1 MVAIVGEISIR
12 ILTGYVADCEV
23 HTSHEFIYVVETQG
37 TPSVALSWLNYHIST
52 GQCCLESSLANGLPV
67 LLITVVGTH
76 IVHIDLGNLTLLIP
90 AVACGYHLL
99 DAGAIVAVYASKDS
113 IHTHL
118 AGFLWRHALL
128 YEHSFG
134 FGNTGF
140 HQIVVLV
147 TLGICRHLYRLVD
160 EEETGCSQ
168 VAELTGSLNHDIDA
182 RTAQLLGWDE
192 TQIGN
197 TTEGISYRFYTE
209 HIENLGDGGTLCF
222 DKLAAPERV
231 AHLTRIFTLMS
242 LTIHLDGIVA
252 KFLRLLPGILRRCIL
267 HIDGEEVS
275 TSWQGVRIHNQVT
288 TRRWSGKAAIQGIHQ
303 RRHLVERTLTE
314 RLRIL
319 AHILQGMLYGSNRLS
334 QMNLLTGIFRCFRHH
349 HTLIFR
355 RFLRRLAGFRHL
367 RLLQIL
373 LIPFLSLLDGFH
385 HFVREATGLLHL
397 LKSLTTHLRN
407 LLLMRNLGSTEF
419 AYRTVVHLLR
429 LRLLRSTHLVCHL
442 HHHLDR
448 IRSSLH
454 RFNLASHLE
463 FGRSDSYITADVFIR
478 NRG

>member
-1 MVAIVGEISIR
+1 M
-12 ILTGYVADCEV
+12 
-23 HTSHEFIYVVETQG
+23 
-37 TPSVALSWLNYHIST
+37 
-52 GQCCLESSLANGLPV
+52 SLA
-67 LLITVVGTH
+67 
-76 IVHIDLGNLTLLIP
+76 
-90 AVACGYHLL
+90 
-99 DAGAIVAVYASKDS
+99 
-113 IHTHL
+113 
-118 AGFLWRHALL
+118 
-128 YEHSFG
+128 
-134 FGNTGF
+134 
-140 HQIVVLV
+140 
-147 TLGICRHLYRLVD
+147 
-160 EEETGCSQ
+160 
-168 VAELTGSLNHDIDA
+168 
-182 RTAQLLGWDE
+182 
-192 TQIGN
+192 
-197 TTEGISYRFYTE
+197 
-209 HIENLGDGGTLCF
+209 
-222 DKLAAPERV
+222 
-231 AHLTRIFTLMS
+231 
-242 LTIHLDGIVA
+242 IHLDGIVA

-275 TSWQGVRIHNQVT
+275 TGRQGVRIHNQIT

-355 RFLRRLAGFRHL
+355 RFLRCFALAGFRHL

-385 HFVREATGLLHL
+385 HLVREVTGLLHL

-407 LLLMRNLGSTEF
+407 LLLMRNLGSTEL
-419 AYRTVVHLLR
+419 AYRTVVYLLR
-429 LRLLRSTHLVCHL
+429 LRLFRSTHLVCHL

-448 IRSSLH
+448 IRSCLH
-454 RFNLASHLE
+454 RLYLTGHLE